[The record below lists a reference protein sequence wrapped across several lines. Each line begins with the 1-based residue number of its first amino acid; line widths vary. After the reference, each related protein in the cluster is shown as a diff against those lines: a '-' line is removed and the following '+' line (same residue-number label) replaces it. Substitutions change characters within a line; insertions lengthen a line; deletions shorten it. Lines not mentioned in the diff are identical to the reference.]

1 MNSFFWQ
8 YPVTA
13 GFALFL
19 FLLYPTVSIFFPA
32 SIARHFFAIPG
43 SLDPISW
50 ILSTF
55 FHGSFEHLLSNLIF
69 LLILGRVVEARVG
82 PLKWLLFYFMAG
94 LLSVIGD
101 SFVRGL
107 ILGDRT
113 PIVGASGAISG
124 LAAVATLLSPFRF
137 PLTRKNSIPF
147 PVFLFG
153 WLMIYTD
160 FTNLFAKD
168 NVAHWAHLGGFFSV
182 FFTAY
187 LLGEEER
194 KLIRL
199 GFLLNFCFFTLTLV
213 LLFFIN
219 NR

>member
-1 MNSFFWQ
+1 MSSFLWQ

-19 FLLYPTVSIFFPA
+19 FLLYPIVSIFFPS
-32 SIARHFFAIPG
+32 SIVKYFLAVPG
-43 SLDPISW
+43 QFEPVNW
-50 ILSTF
+50 ILCTF

-69 LLILGRVVEARVG
+69 LLVLGRVVEERLGAS
-82 PLKWLLFYFMAG
+82 KWLLFYFMAG
-94 LLSVIGD
+94 LISVIGD
-101 SFVRGL
+101 SFVRGF

-124 LAAVATLLSPFRF
+124 LGAVATLLSPFRF
-137 PLTRKNSIPF
+137 PLSRQKLIPF
-147 PVFLFG
+147 PVFLIG
-153 WLMIYTD
+153 WLMIYSD
-160 FTNLFAKD
+160 FTNLFVKD

-182 FFTAY
+182 FLTAY

-194 KLIRL
+194 KSIRTA
-199 GFLLNFCFFTLTLV
+199 FLLNFSFFTLTLV